1 MKRSAEITRK
11 TNETSIELNL
21 CIDGDGTRQIS
32 TGIGFFDHM
41 LDLFSKHGLFDVS
54 LSVKGDL
61 RVDEHHTVEDT
72 GLVLGEAFAAAAGD
86 KSGIGRYAAQFLP
99 MDEALVYA
107 SVDFSG
113 RPFLKYDI
121 DCPDDLVGGVNVQVF
136 EEFFRAFAM
145 AAKVTLHIGMFSG
158 SNSHHI
164 IEAVFKAAARAL
176 RFALEI
182 DPRVSGVPSTKGV
195 L

>member
-1 MKRSAEITRK
+1 MKRSTELTRK
-11 TNETSIELNL
+11 TNETNIELRMCL
-21 CIDGDGTRQIS
+21 DGDGTRQIA

-41 LDLFSKHGLFDVS
+41 LDLFSKHGLFDIS

-61 RVDEHHTVEDT
+61 RVDEHHTIEDT

-86 KSGIGRYAAQFLP
+86 KTGISRYATQLLP

-121 DCPDDLVGGVNVQVF
+121 KCPDDTVGGVNVQVF

-145 AAKVTLHIGMFSG
+145 SAKITLHIGMFSG
-158 SNSHHI
+158 SNTHHI
-164 IEAVFKAAARAL
+164 IEAVFKATARAL
-176 RFALEI
+176 RFALEN
-182 DPRVSGVPSTKGV
+182 DPRVSGIPSTKGV

>member
-1 MKRSAEITRK
+1 MKRSSEITRK
-11 TNETSIELNL
+11 TNETSIELKL
-21 CIDGDGTRQIS
+21 CVDGDGKRQIS

-41 LDLFSKHGLFDVS
+41 LDLFSKHGLFDIS
-54 LSVKGDL
+54 LLVKGDL
-61 RVDEHHTVEDT
+61 SVDEHHTVEDT

-86 KSGIGRYAAQFLP
+86 KSGICRYATQCLP

-113 RPFLKYDI
+113 RPYLKYDI
-121 DCPDDLVGGVNVQVF
+121 ECPDDTVGGINVQVF

-145 AAKVTLHIGMFSG
+145 SSKITLHIGMLSG

-164 IEAVFKAAARAL
+164 IEAVFKATARAM
-176 RFALEI
+176 RFALEN
-182 DPRVSGVPSTKGV
+182 DQRVSGIPSTKGV